1 MKLRKWFN
9 YTAYTW
15 HAQEGSSVMI
25 RLQPWICGVLLF
37 VVVGCSRT
45 ESDWKQAKE
54 SNSAAAYAD
63 FIAKHPNS
71 SHVREARDSMDEL
84 GWTATKTKNTLDG
97 YNDYLLHH
105 SDGKHV
111 ADARDAIQ
119 RLPLRLKISS
129 IAVAR
134 KFPAYVGG
142 GANIEAPA
150 SINFGGG
157 GGMPFISISNGT
169 GFLAGEVSSKDDKT
183 DLIRLMFEVQNST
196 ETPGSFKIG
205 DVSLAVAGDRTRD
218 FVAVGYVDRV
228 CAMGGPD
235 HEKVREI
242 LVQVS
247 PRSRIVLSYVF
258 ALTNPTSTQGE
269 LNLQNAPP
277 ITFEIP
283 VHRVK

>member
-1 MKLRKWFN
+1 
-9 YTAYTW
+9 
-15 HAQEGSSVMI
+15 MI
-25 RLQPWICGVLLF
+25 RLQPWICGVLLL

-71 SHVREARDSMDEL
+71 SRVREARDSMDEL
-84 GWTATKTKNTLDG
+84 GWMATKTKNTLDG

-111 ADARDAIQ
+111 ADAKDAIQ

-150 SINFGGG
+150 PVNFGGG
-157 GGMPFISISNGT
+157 GGMPLISISNGPDS
-169 GFLAGEVSSKDDKT
+169 LRERSVQKT
-183 DLIRLMFEVQNST
+183 TKQT
-196 ETPGSFKIG
+196 
-205 DVSLAVAGDRTRD
+205 
-218 FVAVGYVDRV
+218 
-228 CAMGGPD
+228 
-235 HEKVREI
+235 
-242 LVQVS
+242 
-247 PRSRIVLSYVF
+247 
-258 ALTNPTSTQGE
+258 
-269 LNLQNAPP
+269 
-277 ITFEIP
+277 
-283 VHRVK
+283 